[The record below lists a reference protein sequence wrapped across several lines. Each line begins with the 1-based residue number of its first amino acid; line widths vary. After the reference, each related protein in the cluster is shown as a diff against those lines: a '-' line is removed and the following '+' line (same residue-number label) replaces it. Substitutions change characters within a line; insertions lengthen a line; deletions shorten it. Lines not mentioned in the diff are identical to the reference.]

1 MYRRLLVAL
10 LAGLTFLTA
19 PLARAVV
26 HIDFQFVSDPDPSG
40 SARIL
45 FDGTNQTISFPD
57 ANDGFDFI
65 IAAASDASL
74 IGLKGKIDGTFNA
87 SSISSNSATLAGFGT
102 FSITDLALN
111 VLTATLAFDSIQRL
125 GTSFVLNPDALPNLQ
140 KVTYGGTNAALQNFR
155 DGLGQSVTLSGAFNP
170 GKSLVQL
177 LNQGGVNTTTYA
189 GAAVSEVPEPSTLA
203 LMTCGI
209 LALVGWSNL
218 RRST

>member
-19 PLARAVV
+19 PLAHAVI
-26 HIDFQFVSDPDPSG
+26 HIDFQFVSDPDPAG

-45 FDGTNQTISFPD
+45 FNGTNHTISFPD
-57 ANDGFDFI
+57 ANGGFDFV
-65 IAAASDASL
+65 IAAASDPSL
-74 IGLKGKIDGTFNA
+74 IGLKGKIDGTFTA
-87 SSISSNSATLAGFGT
+87 SGISSNSATLTGFGT
-102 FSITDLALN
+102 FSITDLGLN
-111 VLTATLAFDSIQRL
+111 VLTAALSFDSIQRL
-125 GTSFVLNPDALPNLQ
+125 GTSFVLNPDADPNLQ
-140 KVTYGGTNAALQNFR
+140 NVTYSGANSALQNFR
-155 DGLGQSVTLSGAFNP
+155 DGLGQSVTLSGSFNP

-177 LNQGGVNTTTYA
+177 LNQGGLNTTTYA
-189 GAAVSEVPEPSTLA
+189 GAAVSEVPEPSTLG